1 MDTQLFKIWPFA
13 SFWILFVFIGTLVTV
28 DNLKMLSDSG
38 NKLGKRR
45 MPFYDIR
52 KKGWWPSENSVTLWT
67 EKSQCLVQDSNP
79 ARSDREPLLY
89 SLHHHH
95 GHNISLNYLPL
106 KKIAFEQHEKVLTKP
121 CNASNAI
128 TALPVWSSYIN
139 LFSVPIVSSVATK
152 SRFPR
157 RWTGP
162 PLISTLMPIC
172 S

>member
-13 SFWILFVFIGTLVTV
+13 SFWILFVFIGTLATV
-28 DNLKMLSDSG
+28 DNLKMLNDSG

-52 KKGWWPSENSVTLWT
+52 KKADDQVRIVWLSEQKKVRVFSRIRTQPGRT
-67 EKSQCLVQDSNP
+67 ES
-79 ARSDREPLLY
+79 
-89 SLHHHH
+89 
-95 GHNISLNYLPL
+95 HNISLHYLHL
-106 KKIAFEQHEKVLTKP
+106 KKIAFEQPEKVLTKP

-139 LFSVPIVSSVATK
+139 LSSVPIVSSLATK